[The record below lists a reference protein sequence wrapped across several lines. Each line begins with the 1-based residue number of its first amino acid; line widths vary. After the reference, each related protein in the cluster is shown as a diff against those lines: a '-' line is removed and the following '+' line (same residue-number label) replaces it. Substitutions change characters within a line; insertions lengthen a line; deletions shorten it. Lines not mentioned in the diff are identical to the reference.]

1 MLNYLHPRP
10 SWNYKFYQQ
19 IVLLRKNLSLSQ
31 YDKVRLEKLS
41 DILIARDTWK
51 GIFLSSQEMNIL
63 YINKIYIFYLLN
75 VFINSR

>member
-1 MLNYLHPRP
+1 MLNYLHPRS

-51 GIFLSSQEMNIL
+51 GIFVSSQEMNIL